1 MQVCV
6 REDPLSS
13 APLCVSELDPEGRAG
28 GGSGSSHD
36 MKLSV
41 RLAYVGGELLV
52 VALRLRLRWLWLRL
66 RLVRLRLERLRLVPR
81 RQR

>member
-1 MQVCV
+1 M

-13 APLCVSELDPEGRAG
+13 EALCVSELDNPEGRAG

-66 RLVRLRLERLRLVPR
+66 RLVPQ